1 MAKKNDDKS
10 SLVQLRAYLNN
21 SSLQAGAR
29 LPAERTLAVL
39 IGVSRPML
47 RTALLVLEKEG
58 RIWRHVGK
66 GTFVGNK
73 PVEASV
79 DITQIA
85 SSTSPFGLMQ
95 ARLLLEPEFAAFA
108 ATNASP
114 TQIEELRAATARS
127 REVRSW
133 REYETTDND
142 FHRLVVEASQNGLL
156 LGLMDIMQA
165 ISRTVTWSRVRS
177 DENGPPADHHSFAEH
192 EDIVDAIAGRD
203 AQGAREAMEHHLQNV
218 GRRLLR
224 PVSAGR

>member
-1 MAKKNDDKS
+1 MAKKDDDKS
-10 SLVQLRAYLNN
+10 SLVQLRAFLNN
-21 SSLQAGAR
+21 SGLQAGAR
-29 LPAERTLAVL
+29 LPAERTLANL

-85 SSTSPFGLMQ
+85 SATSPLGLIQ
-95 ARLLLEPEFAAFA
+95 ARLVLEPEFAAFA

-114 TQIEELRAATARS
+114 AHIEELHATTARS
-127 REVRSW
+127 RSVKSW
-133 REYETTDND
+133 REYEATDND
-142 FHRLVVEASQNGLL
+142 FHRLIVEASQNGLL

-165 ISRTVTWSRVRS
+165 VSRTVTWSRVRA
-177 DENGPPADHHSFAEH
+177 DETGPPVDHHSFSEH
-192 EDIVDAIAGRD
+192 EAIVDAIARRD
-203 AQGAREAMEHHLQNV
+203 AQGAREAMEHHLHNV

-224 PVSAGR
+224 PVSASR